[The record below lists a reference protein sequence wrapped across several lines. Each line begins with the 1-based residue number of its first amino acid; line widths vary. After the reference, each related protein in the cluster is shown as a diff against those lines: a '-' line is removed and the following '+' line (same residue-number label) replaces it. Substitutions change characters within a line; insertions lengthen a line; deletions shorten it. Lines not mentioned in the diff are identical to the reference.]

1 MTSSTDSTPSLSLLM
16 LRIFTL
22 IRQLQTPK
30 EKSLRYFSIKG
41 YKMKPKWI
49 AGIVIGC
56 LLLYVGFCGAA
67 AFGGLLAIDVGNFSG
82 FTGTWMKDHFT
93 VGYTEGGSISGKPD
107 LNGNTWQVVGGES
120 ISEKFYDVKAKDV
133 GATGSAYLN
142 IDGSNSTQQRRDG
155 YGFSLSSPGPWTPY
169 TFPPRSNLEFK
180 LRVNSWSA
188 GSTIYGTPPVFSFS
202 LYIKGQGWWPFAI
215 FQTKITLGE
224 QSFTLSEDTGIWHT
238 WRLRYDM
245 SNANAAL
252 WKVDVFRDSNQIT
265 TFNFIQATGLDNKLS
280 CDDFSGSSTSP
291 LQGEIDYMCMWE
303 GLGEPDW
310 SSGTQTGNLRVNCWS
325 DTSHTQPLAGVTVSA
340 VGPQSPAP
348 QTTSTSGYV
357 LFNLITV
364 GSYTVTGTYNGQ
376 PKSQSGVVVNQGAT
390 ATVNFD
396 WTGSQTGTITVSAID
411 QNTANLNAYVQVK
424 QGSTVITSGTTT
436 TTFTL
441 NVGSYDF
448 VASYSQATDSPK
460 TQSRTIT
467 AGTNTPMQF
476 SFTVGTTPTT
486 AQITVQVRDQNSAPI
501 SGATIIVRL
510 NSQQVDSGS
519 TGSTGDKTFT
529 LTVGNYYAFEVQV
542 SGEASQSSSRT
553 IQTYNSPI
561 PFIFDTSS
569 GGGGFDPL
577 RDILLAIR
585 TFLDNPTARYGMLGL
600 GALLTSVSSILFIN
614 PKFAKTI
621 ASAPPA

>member
-1 MTSSTDSTPSLSLLM
+1 MSL
-16 LRIFTL
+16 
-22 IRQLQTPK
+22 
-30 EKSLRYFSIKG
+30 
-41 YKMKPKWI
+41 KPKWL
-49 AGIVIGC
+49 AGIIIGS
-56 LLLYVGFCGAA
+56 LLLYVGFLGTA
-67 AFGGLLAIDVGNFSG
+67 AFGGLLAIDANTSFSG
-82 FTGTWMKDHFT
+82 FTGTWMKDHFMDT
-93 VGYTEGGSISGKPD
+93 NGHTEGGTIMGKHD
-107 LNGNTWQVVGGES
+107 LNGNTWAVATQSG
-120 ISEKFYDVKAKDV
+120 FNDVTAKDV
-133 GATGSAYLN
+133 STTGTLYIN
-142 IDGSNSTQQRRDG
+142 IPGTTSVQQRDG
-155 YGFSLSSPGPWTPY
+155 YGMNIAQGAWSGY
-169 TFPPRSNLEFK
+169 TFPGRSNLEFK

-188 GSTIYGTPPVFSFS
+188 GSTIYGTPPVFSYS

-325 DTSHTQPLAGVTVSA
+325 DTLHTQPLAGVTVSA

-561 PFIFDTSS
+561 PFIFDTSNPPPPL
-569 GGGGFDPL
+569 DPL

-621 ASAPPA
+621 AAAPPA